1 MSIADSLQAGDG
13 LKEGQSHIGG
23 NVGLVKKL
31 NMRLNWIEL
40 NWYGFWGTVDDVGR
54 KLQNSVM
61 LSFEEERKKRAP

>member
-31 NMRLNWIEL
+31 NMRLN
-40 NWYGFWGTVDDVGR
+40 
-54 KLQNSVM
+54 
-61 LSFEEERKKRAP
+61 